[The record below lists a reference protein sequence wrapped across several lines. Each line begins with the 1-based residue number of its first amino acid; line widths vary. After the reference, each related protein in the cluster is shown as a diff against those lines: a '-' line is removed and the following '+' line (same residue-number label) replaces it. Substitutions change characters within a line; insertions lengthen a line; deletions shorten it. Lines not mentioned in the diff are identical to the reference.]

1 MKHQNQP
8 TNGYFGPRS
17 VAHGYTRKSRNT
29 SRFVSKPMKKIIVEV
44 EKRKA
49 HMQYI
54 LGNRRKKIG
63 VGTNKAYL
71 HKSQICPSVIISKPC
86 KRNYSEKDQRG
97 RVVAHCKQH
106 LLDGDKVG
114 KHSPDALKGD
124 VPMAISPGFGHA
136 FSSKKLVKPTT
147 MSSMTSKVNQGLV
160 NHGNNAKGLSPQPT
174 NLKAMPGLVLNSK
187 RRLNLNEEPTTWI
200 HKGGMMNISNGIAIK
215 DNRTSREER
224 LSEEKPKS
232 HDNDSE
238 DENPTHR
245 MKELRRKYIRANED
259 DIDDQSPE
267 DIADDGNILNFSNG
281 ITINDNRTSREDRLL
296 EEKPRSHDD
305 SAIEDENP
313 THRLKKLRRKYIQ
326 TNEDDI
332 DDQSPEDV
340 ADDDNR
346 LTSEN
351 GNLKDCLARVPT
363 PFVADCLKEQ
373 CHCCSKPINEPVWS
387 GLFSVGNKECIL
399 FSGHLSTK
407 SCEKV
412 RNLSKS
418 LSRVV
423 EVAKLPRS
431 KVWPRRWVGSNCIN
445 DNIGLYFFPH
455 KMRPDKSHDELLK
468 EVMENDLALRATM
481 GDTEMLIF
489 PSSLLPKRYQ
499 TFQMKYYLWCVFKP
513 REVEVEQGGAQNQLD
528 RTAGITLDA
537 ARIPPEAT
545 GVATDAA
552 TISSEA
558 APTVPAAN
566 HGETD
571 SSNIEAPP
579 GRMLA
584 FIVKQTPRL
593 EQFIQEM
600 QREGALVMQ
609 GEMMSTGS
617 WPGNIATV
625 MQRGQLSKK

>member
-147 MSSMTSKVNQGLV
+147 MSLVTSKVNQGLV
-160 NHGNNAKGLSPQPT
+160 NHGNNAKGLSSQPT

-200 HKGGMMNISNGIAIK
+200 RRGGMMNISNGITIK
-215 DNRTSREER
+215 DNSTSREER

-267 DIADDGNILNFSNG
+267 DVADDGNILNISNG

-313 THRLKKLRRKYIQ
+313 THRLKKL
-326 TNEDDI
+326 
-332 DDQSPEDV
+332 
-340 ADDDNR
+340 
-346 LTSEN
+346 
-351 GNLKDCLARVPT
+351 
-363 PFVADCLKEQ
+363 
-373 CHCCSKPINEPVWS
+373 
-387 GLFSVGNKECIL
+387 
-399 FSGHLSTK
+399 
-407 SCEKV
+407 
-412 RNLSKS
+412 
-418 LSRVV
+418 
-423 EVAKLPRS
+423 
-431 KVWPRRWVGSNCIN
+431 
-445 DNIGLYFFPH
+445 
-455 KMRPDKSHDELLK
+455 
-468 EVMENDLALRATM
+468 
-481 GDTEMLIF
+481 
-489 PSSLLPKRYQ
+489 
-499 TFQMKYYLWCVFKP
+499 
-513 REVEVEQGGAQNQLD
+513 
-528 RTAGITLDA
+528 
-537 ARIPPEAT
+537 
-545 GVATDAA
+545 
-552 TISSEA
+552 
-558 APTVPAAN
+558 
-566 HGETD
+566 
-571 SSNIEAPP
+571 
-579 GRMLA
+579 
-584 FIVKQTPRL
+584 
-593 EQFIQEM
+593 
-600 QREGALVMQ
+600 
-609 GEMMSTGS
+609 
-617 WPGNIATV
+617 
-625 MQRGQLSKK
+625 